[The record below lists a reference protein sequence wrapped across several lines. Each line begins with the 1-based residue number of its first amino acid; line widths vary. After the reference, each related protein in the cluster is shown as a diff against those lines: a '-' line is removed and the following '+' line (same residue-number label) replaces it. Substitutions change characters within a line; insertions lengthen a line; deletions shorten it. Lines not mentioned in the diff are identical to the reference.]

1 MNTNGS
7 ICLWRIASCVPDNTL
22 TSRRWALRA
31 TQPSG
36 GPASSSS
43 NILLLFRQ
51 QSHCQRVCKQHHAQ
65 RYVKA
70 DYAADQLV
78 QRVRYLTGAVHQHR
92 VVLLEHRIMHLVWNY
107 VFMLWS
113 SVREKIEFWIWIGRL
128 ILFYFWTIKTNG
140 RDSIVIFFFFR
151 KKRVDI
157 GLISNFFLSTRPSI
171 WKFLRK
177 NFLQRQF
184 FLI

>member
-51 QSHCQRVCKQHHAQ
+51 QSHCQRVRKQHHTQ

-78 QRVRYLTGAVHQHR
+78 QRIRYLTGAVHQHR
-92 VVLLEHRIMHLVWNY
+92 VVLLEHGIMHLVWNY
-107 VFMLWS
+107 VFVLWS
-113 SVREKIEFWIWIGRL
+113 SIREKIEFWRWGIDI
-128 ILFYFWTIKTNG
+128 ILFLDDKNRWKGFYYN
-140 RDSIVIFFFFR
+140 FFFF
-151 KKRVDI
+151 
-157 GLISNFFLSTRPSI
+157 FLGR
-171 WKFLRK
+171 
-177 NFLQRQF
+177 NE
-184 FLI
+184 